1 MKAPLDQ
8 LYPSPELQDVSDHH
22 VVKQLS
28 KVTDNNKMEARNII
42 SCELGG
48 LMPLNVSMAPG
59 VTETDII
66 VTS

>member
-1 MKAPLDQ
+1 MKAPSDQ
-8 LYPSPELQDVSDHH
+8 LYPSLGLQDVSDHH